1 MSLGRL
7 YNPRMSRSAQIPHAG
22 SDTVAILGG
31 GIIGLSIAYELAVR
45 RGRRVTVHDTRQP
58 GRGAS
63 WAAAGMIAPAFEAAA
78 EPGVHPRLFDLC
90 MESAALWPE
99 FAARLTADA
108 GMPIGFD
115 QEASL
120 AVALDAAQQARLTS
134 ISHVLAARGVA
145 HEALSPQA
153 LLHREPALSP
163 RVLGGLELPTDF
175 RVHNRAV
182 VSALLKV
189 LSAHSNVRFVDGP
202 APLAANGAQVS
213 LPGHSAIIAAA
224 GWQTPIIKVEENG
237 QLYSLVN
244 WDVGLDDIDC
254 HGGQMLSVKAGEGA
268 PSRVVRAGHVYLVP
282 RAGEIVIGATVEP
295 DRVLEAPEAVV
306 IEALR
311 QQGIALCPGLADAPV
326 VESWAGVR
334 PGTPDQA
341 PFLGQTMTPGLFV
354 AAGHYRNG
362 VLLAPVTARILA
374 DAVEGQAVN
383 DLAGSFST
391 RRDYA
396 AATA

>member
-7 YNPRMSRSAQIPHAG
+7 YNPRMKRSAHNPHPG
-22 SDTVAILGG
+22 SDAVAILGG
-31 GIIGLSIAYELAVR
+31 GIIGLSIAYELAVQ
-45 RGRRVTVHDTRQP
+45 RGRRVTVYDTRPP

-99 FAARLTADA
+99 FAARLTAEA
-108 GMPIGFD
+108 GMPVGFD

-120 AVALDAAQQARLTS
+120 AVAMDAAQHDRLAS
-134 ISHVLAARGVA
+134 ISHVLAARGVP
-145 HEALSPQA
+145 HERLTPDTLVQ
-153 LLHREPALSP
+153 REPALSR
-163 RVLGGLELPTDF
+163 RVLGGMELPTDF

-182 VSALLKV
+182 VTALLKV
-189 LSAHSNVRFVDGP
+189 LAAHSRVRFVEGP

-224 GWQTPIIKVEENG
+224 GWQTPIIKVKENG

-268 PSRVVRAGHVYLVP
+268 PKRVVRAGHVYLVP

-295 DRVLEAPEAVV
+295 HRVLDAPEADV

-311 QQGIALCPGLADAPV
+311 QQGAALCPGLADAPV
-326 VESWAGVR
+326 METWAGVR
-334 PGTPDQA
+334 PGTPDHA
-341 PFLGQTMTPGLFV
+341 PFLGRTITPGLFV

-362 VLLAPVTARILA
+362 VLLAPVTARIVA
-374 DAVEGQAVN
+374 DAVEGKAGN

-396 AATA
+396 AAG